1 MFQLTRP
8 AAAEIERRI
17 AAARDLPDA
26 SPPLVSLMAGADL
39 PVPPGFAHDF
49 CRTELGPGRGSFLDA
64 RHAMERWVQFDLGWV
79 SVANTAAPI
88 APGETVA
95 VLAHAAGLWSLNL
108 SRILEIIDTP
118 TRFGFLYSTT
128 SMHVEEGQ
136 ERFLIE
142 FDEEHSSV
150 TYLIE
155 AVSRPRHPL
164 ARLAYPFVRTA
175 QHRFQKESQQR
186 MHNEVAAAHTRLP

>member
-1 MFQLTRP
+1 MRP
-8 AAAEIERRI
+8 AAAEIEHRI
-17 AAARDLPDA
+17 AAARELPDA
-26 SPPLVSLMAGADL
+26 CPPLVRLMAGADL
-39 PVPPGFAHDF
+39 PAPPGFAHDF

-64 RHAMERWVQFDLGWV
+64 RNALERWAQFDLGWV
-79 SVANTAAPI
+79 SVANATANI
-88 APGETVA
+88 APGEMVA

-108 SRILEIIDTP
+108 SRILETIDTP
-118 TRFGFLYSTT
+118 SRFGFLYSTT

-164 ARLAYPFVRTA
+164 ARLAYSFTRTV
-175 QHRFQKESQQR
+175 QHRFQRESQQR
-186 MHNEVAAAHTRLP
+186 MHSAVGAAHTRLP